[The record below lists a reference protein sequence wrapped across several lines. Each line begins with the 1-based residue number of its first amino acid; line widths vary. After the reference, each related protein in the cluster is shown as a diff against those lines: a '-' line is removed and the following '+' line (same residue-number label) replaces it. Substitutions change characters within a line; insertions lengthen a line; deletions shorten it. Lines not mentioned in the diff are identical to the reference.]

1 MAVFTKLTGLS
12 LMICAFFMVQE
23 VAISQAF
30 AETPE
35 ALNFKAKNI
44 HGEDVDLSQYAG
56 KVILV
61 VNVASK
67 CGNTP
72 QYAGLQEL
80 YEKHK
85 DDGLVILGFPCNQ
98 FGGQEPGSAS
108 QIEEFCE
115 ATYGVKFPMFEKVDV
130 NGADAHPF
138 YKYLTGVNENG
149 IQPGPVKWN
158 FEKFVIGRNGE
169 VVARI
174 GARVKPES
182 KDVVNVLETEL
193 AKKK

>member
-1 MAVFTKLTGLS
+1 MIKFQHLGSLAVMLAGL
-12 LMICAFFMVQE
+12 LVIQE
-23 VAISQAF
+23 ACMSTIH

-35 ALNFKAKNI
+35 ALNFKVKTLSGQDA
-44 HGEDVDLSQYAG
+44 DLSQYKG

-72 QYAGLQEL
+72 QYEGLQEL
-80 YEKHK
+80 YDKHAG
-85 DDGLVILGFPCNQ
+85 DGLVVLGFPCNQ

-115 ATYGVKFPMFEKVDV
+115 SKYGVKFPMFEKIDV
-130 NGADAHPF
+130 NGENAHPF
-138 YKYLTGVNENG
+138 YQYLTSYSGNG

-158 FEKFVIGRNGE
+158 FEKFVIGRNGD

-174 GARVKPES
+174 GARVKPDS
-182 KDVVNVLETEL
+182 KDVVSVLKTEL
-193 AKKK
+193 AKK

>member
-1 MAVFTKLTGLS
+1 MKLSFLTLLLGTFTL
-12 LMICAFFMVQE
+12 VQGFTMSS
-23 VAISQAF
+23 AH
-30 AETPE
+30 AEPPQS
-35 ALNFKAKNI
+35 LNFKVKTLT
-44 HGEDVDLSQYAG
+44 GEDADLSQYAG

-80 YEKHK
+80 YDKHK
-85 DDGLVILGFPCNQ
+85 GDGLVVLGFPCNQ
-98 FGGQEPGSAS
+98 FGGQEPGSAKD
-108 QIEEFCE
+108 IGEFCE
-115 ATYGVKFPMFEKVDV
+115 ATYGVKFPMFEKIDV
-130 NGADAHPF
+130 NGANAHPF
-138 YKYLTGVNENG
+138 YQYLTSYSGNG

-174 GARVKPES
+174 GARVKPDN
-182 KDVVNVLETEL
+182 KDVTEVLTKEL
-193 AKKK
+193 AKKQ